1 MEEKTIKVVKKI
13 NIGVHQVYFALT
25 NATKLRHWLCDFSS
39 ISVKIGGRVYLAW
52 ESGYFASGKIVELV
66 QDKKVSYEWRGSND
80 PASSLVTFSL
90 EQLKDGTSLLLEH
103 SRLGNS
109 IEWATT
115 LEEIE
120 KGWSLSLDNLV
131 SMLETGIDLRISQRP
146 FIGIYPEEY
155 YRENQSDPIPVE
167 SGIRIIDVI
176 SGHNAEKVGLKSGD
190 VIVGLNDIQIT
201 TYPTLTKA
209 ISQFKAGDT
218 IDLTIYRE
226 GSKFIQTMQ
235 LSHLNL
241 PKVPESPA
249 LLADQLREAQAKI
262 LAGLSSILADVTE
275 SEADFRPGL
284 EEWSIKEIIAHLIHS
299 ERDHQ
304 VWIGNLVLSQEPL
317 VDEFAGNLNA
327 RVKATAS
334 LYPNLSDLL
343 SAYKTSIEET
353 ALCVSLLPLS
363 ITSDKGVFWR
373 LAFVGLQLP
382 MHSQSHFDQITNNLK
397 LAKNG

>member
-13 NIGVHQVYFALT
+13 NTGVHQVYFALT
-25 NATKLRHWLCDFSS
+25 NSTKLRHWLCDFSS
-39 ISVKIGGRVYLAW
+39 ISIKIGGRVYLAW

-66 QDKKVSYEWRGSND
+66 PDKKVSYEWRGSND

-90 EQLKDGTSLLLEH
+90 EQLKEGTNLLLEH

-120 KGWSLSLDNLV
+120 KGWMISLDNLA
-131 SMLETGIDLRISQRP
+131 SMLETGVDLRISQRP

-155 YRENQSDPIPVE
+155 HRVNQDDPISVE
-167 SGIRIIDVI
+167 GGIRIVDVI
-176 SGHNAEKVGLKSGD
+176 PGHNAEKVGLKGGD
-190 VIVGLNDIQIT
+190 VLVGINDYQIT
-201 TYPTLTKA
+201 NYPTLTKA

-218 IDLTIYRE
+218 IDITLYRE
-226 GSKFIQTMQ
+226 GSKLIQTMQ

-249 LLADQLREAQAKI
+249 LLADQLRDAQAKI
-262 LAGLSSILADVTE
+262 LAELSSILADVAE
-275 SEADFRPGL
+275 SEADSRPAP

-304 VWIGNLVLSQEPL
+304 SWVGNLVLSQEPM
-317 VDEFAGNLNA
+317 VDDFAGNLDA

-343 SAYKTSIEET
+343 SGYKMSVEET
-353 ALCVSLLPLS
+353 ALCVALLPLS
-363 ITSDKGVFWR
+363 VTADKGVFWR

-382 MHSQSHFDQITNNLK
+382 MHSQSHFEQITNNLK
-397 LAKNG
+397 LARNG

>member
-1 MEEKTIKVVKKI
+1 MEEKTVKVVKKI
-13 NIGVHQVYFALT
+13 NISVHQVYFALT

-66 QDKKVSYEWRGSND
+66 PDKKISYEWRGSND

-90 EQLKDGTSLLLEH
+90 EQVKDGTSLLLEH
-103 SRLGNS
+103 SRLGDS

-120 KGWSLSLDNLV
+120 KGWSISLDNLV
-131 SMLETGIDLRISQRP
+131 SMLETGVDLRISQRP

-155 YRENQSDPIPVE
+155 HRVNQDDPIPVE
-167 SGIRIIDVI
+167 RGIRIVDVI
-176 SGHNAEKVGLKSGD
+176 PGHNAEKVGLKSGD
-190 VIVGLNDIQIT
+190 VIAGINDNQIT
-201 TYPTLTKA
+201 NYPTLTKA

-218 IDLTIYRE
+218 INLTLYRK
-226 GSKFIQTMQ
+226 GSKISQSMQ

-249 LLADQLREAQAKI
+249 LLADQLRESQAKI
-262 LAGLSSILADVTE
+262 LAELSSILAEVTE
-275 SEADFRPGL
+275 SEADFHPAP

-334 LYPNLSDLL
+334 LHPNLSDLMNV
-343 SAYKTSIEET
+343 YKTSVEET
-353 ALCVSLLPLS
+353 ALCVSFLPVNV
-363 ITSDKGVFWR
+363 TADKGVFWR

-382 MHSQSHFDQITNNLK
+382 MHSQSHFEQITNNLK
-397 LAKNG
+397 LARNG

>member
-1 MEEKTIKVVKKI
+1 MDEKTIKVVKKI

-66 QDKKVSYEWRGSND
+66 PDKKVSYEWRGSND
-80 PASSLVTFSL
+80 PASSLVTFTL
-90 EQLKDGTSLLLEH
+90 EQLKDGTNLLLEH
-103 SRLGNS
+103 SRLGDS

-120 KGWSLSLDNLV
+120 KGWSISLDNLV
-131 SMLETGIDLRISQRP
+131 SMLETGVDLRISQRP
-146 FIGIYPEEY
+146 FIGIYPEEFH
-155 YRENQSDPIPVE
+155 RVNQDDPIPVE
-167 SGIRIIDVI
+167 RGIRIVDVI
-176 SGHNAEKVGLKSGD
+176 PGHNAEKVGLKSGD
-190 VIVGLNDIQIT
+190 VIIGINDDQIT
-201 TYPTLTKA
+201 NYPTLTKA
-209 ISQFKAGDT
+209 IRKFKAGDT
-218 IDLTIYRE
+218 LELTLYRE

-249 LLADQLREAQAKI
+249 LLADQLRDAQAKI
-262 LAGLSSILADVTE
+262 LAELSSILADVTE
-275 SEADFRPGL
+275 SEADYRPAP

-304 VWIGNLVLSQEPL
+304 VWIGNMVLSQEPL

-334 LYPNLSDLL
+334 LYPKLSDLMNG
-343 SAYKTSIEET
+343 YKTSVEET
-353 ALCVSLLPLS
+353 ALCVSFLPVS
-363 ITSDKGVFWR
+363 VTADKGVFWR

-382 MHSQSHFDQITNNLK
+382 MHSQAHFEQITNNLK
-397 LAKNG
+397 LARNG

>member
-13 NIGVHQVYFALT
+13 NTGVHQVYFALT

-52 ESGYFASGKIVELV
+52 ETGYFTSGKIVELEP
-66 QDKKVSYEWRGSND
+66 DKKVSYEWRGSND

-90 EQLKDGTSLLLEH
+90 EQAKEGTNLLLEH
-103 SRLGNS
+103 GRLGNS

-115 LEEIE
+115 LDEIE
-120 KGWSLSLDNLV
+120 KGWSISLDNLV
-131 SMLETGIDLRISQRP
+131 SMLETGVDLRISQRP

-155 YRENQSDPIPVE
+155 HPVKQDEPLLVE
-167 SGIRIIDVI
+167 SGIRIVDVI
-176 SGHNAEKVGLKSGD
+176 PGHNAQKVGLKSGD
-190 VIVGLNDIQIT
+190 VIVGINEIQIT
-201 TYPTLTKA
+201 NYPTLTKA

-218 IDLTIYRE
+218 IDLTLYRE
-226 GSKFIQTMQ
+226 GSKFVQTMQ

-262 LAGLSSILADVTE
+262 LTELATILADVTE
-275 SEADFRPGL
+275 SEVDFRPAP

-304 VWIGNLVLSQEPL
+304 VWIGNLVLSQEPM
-317 VDEFAGNLNA
+317 VDEFAGNLDA

-334 LYPNLSDLL
+334 LYPNLLDLL
-343 SAYKTSIEET
+343 NGYKISIEET

-363 ITSDKGVFWR
+363 VTADKGVFWR

-382 MHSQSHFDQITNNLK
+382 IHSQSHFEQIENNLK
-397 LAKNG
+397 LARTR